1 MKKNFTVIFFYLF
14 FFNTQ
19 AQNPKREF
27 RGAWI
32 ATVGNIDYPTS
43 KTLTTAQQQ
52 AEFIKLLDQHK
63 QAGIN
68 AVMVQIRTNG
78 DAFYPSE
85 LAPWS
90 EFLTGLQG
98 H

>member
-1 MKKNFTVIFFYLF
+1 MKKLFTLITFCFFHI
-14 FFNTQ
+14 TVQ
-19 AQNPKREF
+19 SQNPKREF

-43 KTLTTAQQQ
+43 KTLTTTQQQ

-68 AVMVQIRTNG
+68 AIMVQIRTNG

-90 EFLTGLQG
+90 EFLTGR
-98 H
+98 

>member
-1 MKKNFTVIFFYLF
+1 MKKLFTLITFCF
-14 FFNTQ
+14 FFINIQ

-85 LAPWS
+85 IGRA
-90 EFLTGLQG
+90 
-98 H
+98 HV